1 MHLYLQP
8 VKYKKIAVLL
18 LFPTHL
24 SARFVPLVHKECAL
38 EDEVFEDGAE
48 TQMECNK
55 CVCACGN
62 WVCTALACNGGF
74 VPVCLWCRNAKGMG
88 FTFLSSASQESITV
102 RSWLG
107 KKERKKRLQRK
118 SGVGEWLNLKLYRYN
133 SISFP

>member
-1 MHLYLQP
+1 MHSYLQP
-8 VKYKKIAVLL
+8 VKHIKIAVQL

-74 VPVCLWCRNAKGMG
+74 VPVRLWCRNAKGMG
-88 FTFLSSASQESITV
+88 FTFFFFCLLGEHHSQE
-102 RSWLG
+102 LAG
-107 KKERKKRLQRK
+107 EGGEEKEMTEEEWSRRVAELKALQ
-118 SGVGEWLNLKLYRYN
+118 VQ
-133 SISFP
+133 